1 VELPYAGKRN
11 YLQNGAQVVIFFA
24 VPLRTGLLLSSYDSE
39 EHRTKLQA
47 TMQIA
52 QANLA
57 TMAGEGFR
65 PGLEQIYLE
74 HKDLVFRA
82 AYRVTGNATDAED
95 VLQTVFLR
103 LIRLEQFPEIANLP
117 GYLHR
122 SAVNA
127 SLDLLRGRKDAQML
141 SLDEDTN
148 QADAAVSD
156 HGPHSAELRDWLR
169 HALARLNPRWAEMFV
184 LRFIEDRSN
193 REIAAIMKTSPAVV
207 AVVLHRT
214 RSLLKKDFKG
224 RGR

>member
-1 VELPYAGKRN
+1 
-11 YLQNGAQVVIFFA
+11 
-24 VPLRTGLLLSSYDSE
+24 
-39 EHRTKLQA
+39 
-47 TMQIA
+47 M
-52 QANLA
+52 
-57 TMAGEGFR
+57 
-65 PGLEQIYLE
+65 PGLEQIFLD
-74 HKDLVFRA
+74 HKELVFRA

-95 VLQTVFLR
+95 VLQSVFLR
-103 LIRLEQFPEIANLP
+103 LARLEKFPEIANLP

-127 SLDLLRGRKDAQML
+127 SLDLLRGRKDSQTL
-141 SLDEDTN
+141 SLDEDPN
-148 QADAAVSD
+148 RAELPSAD

-214 RSLLKKDFKG
+214 RSLLKKDYKAQT
-224 RGR
+224 RQSR

>member
-1 VELPYAGKRN
+1 M
-11 YLQNGAQVVIFFA
+11 
-24 VPLRTGLLLSSYDSE
+24 
-39 EHRTKLQA
+39 QA
-47 TMQIA
+47 TMQIT

-57 TMAGEGFR
+57 AMAGESFR

-82 AYRVTGNATDAED
+82 AYRVTGNASDAED

-103 LIRLEQFPEIANLP
+103 LARLEKFPEIANLP

-127 SLDLLRGRKDAQML
+127 SLDLLRGRKDSQTL
-141 SLDEDTN
+141 SLDEDPN
-148 QADAAVSD
+148 QAEVASID

-184 LRFIEDRSN
+184 LRFIEDRTN

-214 RSLLKKDFKG
+214 RSLLKKDFKAQT
-224 RGR
+224 RQTR

>member
-1 VELPYAGKRN
+1 M
-11 YLQNGAQVVIFFA
+11 
-24 VPLRTGLLLSSYDSE
+24 
-39 EHRTKLQA
+39 QA

-57 TMAGEGFR
+57 AITGESFR
-65 PGLEQIYLE
+65 PGLEQVFLE

-103 LIRLEQFPEIANLP
+103 LARLEKFPEITNLP

-127 SLDLLRGRKDAQML
+127 SLDLLRGRKDSQTL
-141 SLDEDTN
+141 SLDEDPN
-148 QADAAVSD
+148 QAEAATTD
-156 HGPHSAELRDWLR
+156 HGPRSAELRDWLR

-184 LRFIEDRSN
+184 LRFIEDYSN
-193 REIAAIMKTSPAVV
+193 REVAAIMKTSPAVV
-207 AVVLHRT
+207 AVVLHKAQT
-214 RSLLKKDFKG
+214 RQS
-224 RGR
+224 R

>member
-1 VELPYAGKRN
+1 
-11 YLQNGAQVVIFFA
+11 
-24 VPLRTGLLLSSYDSE
+24 
-39 EHRTKLQA
+39 
-47 TMQIA
+47 MQIA

-57 TMAGEGFR
+57 AITGESFR
-65 PGLEQIYLE
+65 PGLEQIFLE
-74 HKDLVFRA
+74 HKELVFRA

-103 LIRLEQFPEIANLP
+103 LARLEVFPEITNLP

-127 SLDLLRGRKDAQML
+127 SLDLLRGRKDSQTL
-141 SLDEDTN
+141 SLDEDPTP
-148 QADAAVSD
+148 AEAVSLD
-156 HGPHSAELRDWLR
+156 HGPRSAELRDWLR

-184 LRFIEDRSN
+184 LRFIEDKSN

-214 RSLLKKDFKG
+214 RSLLKKDFQQT
-224 RGR
+224 RQSR

>member
-1 VELPYAGKRN
+1 
-11 YLQNGAQVVIFFA
+11 
-24 VPLRTGLLLSSYDSE
+24 
-39 EHRTKLQA
+39 
-47 TMQIA
+47 MQIA
-52 QANLA
+52 QANMA
-57 TMAGEGFR
+57 AMAGEDFR
-65 PGLEQIYLE
+65 PGLEQIFLE

-103 LIRLEQFPEIANLP
+103 LVRLEKFPEISNLP

-127 SLDLLRGRKDAQML
+127 SLDLLRGRKDSQTF
-141 SLDEDTN
+141 SLDENPDQSNATV
-148 QADAAVSD
+148 QD

-169 HALARLNPRWAEMFV
+169 HALARINSRWAEMFV
-184 LRFIEDRSN
+184 LRFIEDYSN

-214 RSLLKKDFKG
+214 RALLKKDFQGQK
-224 RGR
+224 RQTR